1 MPKVPA
7 IVPITDFR
15 HGSSDILKRLRGA
28 TEPMIITQR
37 GRAAAVLL
45 SVEQYER
52 TESDRQLLLA
62 LAKGEQEIAEGRG
75 HDLDEVF
82 KEADAILAS
91 DSR

>member
-28 TEPMIITQR
+28 REPMIITQR

-52 TESDRQLLLA
+52 AENDRQLLLA
-62 LAKGEQEIAEGRG
+62 LAKGEQEIAEGHG
-75 HDLDEVF
+75 HDLDEIF

-91 DSR
+91 ESR